1 MQDLAALRREIDR
14 LDDDILRCVAAR
26 LRLCEEIAA
35 LKKSTGIPM
44 MQPGRVA
51 EVKKSRA
58 ECGEKLGVDPAF
70 TIRLFDEIVAEAC
83 RIEDRLIAS
92 RPEESR
98 K

>member
-1 MQDLAALRREIDR
+1 MQDLSALRREIDD
-14 LDDDILRCVAAR
+14 LDDEILRCVATR

-35 LKKSTGIPM
+35 FKKNSDIPM

-58 ECGEKLGVDPAF
+58 ERGDKLGLDPAF
-70 TIRLFDEIVAEAC
+70 TIRLFDEIIAEAC

-92 RPEESR
+92 GPMKSR